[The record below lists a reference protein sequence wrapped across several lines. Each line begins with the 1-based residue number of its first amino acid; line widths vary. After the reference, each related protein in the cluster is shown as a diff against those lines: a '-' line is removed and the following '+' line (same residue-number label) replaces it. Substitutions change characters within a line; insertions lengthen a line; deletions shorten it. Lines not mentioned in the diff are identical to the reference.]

1 MLIKFRRARI
11 KKWGTLFTYFFTR
24 SAHIEVVHGLDT
36 DSFINS
42 LVRFIIAEEN
52 QISDCRT
59 NFKGVV
65 KELEIRL
72 RKVNEFA
79 VKGNIAWNFNPLI
92 GTLSPIW

>member
-52 QISDCRT
+52 QIILQVT
-59 NFKGVV
+59 VV
-65 KELEIRL
+65 LIL
-72 RKVNEFA
+72 KVLLKN
-79 VKGNIAWNFNPLI
+79 
-92 GTLSPIW
+92 